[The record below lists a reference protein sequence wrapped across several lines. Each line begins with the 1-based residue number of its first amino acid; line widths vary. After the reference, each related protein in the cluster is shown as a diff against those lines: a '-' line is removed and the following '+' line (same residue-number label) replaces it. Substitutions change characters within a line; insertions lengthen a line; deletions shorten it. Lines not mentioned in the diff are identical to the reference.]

1 MIGEEESVASTFNPH
16 VFRRL
21 LGYLRPY
28 LWPTLFMLL
37 ALFSATTSEI
47 LLPVVVQDAV
57 DNDLRASWLRIPV
70 NQSQSPRL
78 ASLNLAEDGVV
89 LGDHVY
95 IGTAATN
102 AIAAPARA
110 ELRDD
115 GTLSRE
121 EYYLAPVDAELLQR
135 IRDAGVPVSVEDQTM
150 VILRNDL
157 GELPPSIL
165 EDLRGNDYGRL
176 LGAGRVFLALL
187 LAGIVFTF
195 AQTLLSGWIGQRV
208 MRDMRLQVFGHTV
221 EQRQSF
227 LDKNPVGRLVTRVTG
242 DVETINE
249 FFTDVMPNLLK
260 DLAYMVGVVVALFAL
275 NPRMALIT
283 VATLPPVIIL
293 TAVFRSR
300 SRNAYRRVRSQVS
313 RMNAFLAEHFSGM
326 SVVQSFAQEPAVLG
340 NFSQNNDRLTQANL
354 REMYVFAVFRPLV
367 DLLGS
372 TSIAIVIYF
381 GARAFALQIVSLGLL
396 VAFINLVRR
405 FYQPVMNIS
414 ERFTLLQSAMAGAER
429 VFALLDDVQRI
440 PDEGTARAP
449 IPVRGR
455 IEFRDV
461 EFGYLPSEPVLRRVS
476 FTAEPGETVAIVG
489 PTGAGKTTITSV
501 LTRLWDIDSGSIL
514 LDGVEIRT
522 LPLSDL
528 RTLIQPIQ
536 QDVFLFSDTI
546 RANILLGLEK
556 SEEELHTLLRRVQ
569 AADFVNRLPN
579 GLDTHLSEGATN
591 LSTGQRQL
599 ISFARILAH
608 DPPVIVM
615 DEATAHID
623 TETERL
629 VQAGMEEVLKGRTS
643 VVIAHRLST
652 IKNADRIIVLK
663 HGSVAEQGTH
673 ESLLAE
679 RGLYYELYR
688 LQYQEAQGA

>member
-21 LGYLRPY
+21 MGYLKPY
-28 LWPTLFMLL
+28 ILLTLFMLG
-37 ALFSATTSEI
+37 ALFAATTSEI
-47 LLPVVVQDAV
+47 LLPVVVQGAV
-57 DNDLRASWLRIPV
+57 DNDLRASWLRIPAV
-70 NQSQSPRL
+70 QAQSPRL
-78 ASLNLAEDGVV
+78 ESLNLEEDGLVI
-89 LGDHVY
+89 GDYVY

-102 AIAAPARA
+102 QIAAPARA

-121 EYYLAPVDAELLQR
+121 EYYLAPENSDLLQR
-135 IRDAGVPVSVEDQTM
+135 IRQEGVTVTVMDGQM
-150 VILRNDL
+150 LLLRGDL
-157 GELPPSIL
+157 GELPPSVL
-165 EDLRGNDYGRL
+165 EDLRSDDYGRL
-176 LGAGRVFLALL
+176 LEAGRIFLGLL

-208 MRDMRLQVFGHTV
+208 MRDMRLQVFEHTV

-227 LDKNPVGRLVTRVTG
+227 LDNNPVGRLVTRVTG

-260 DLAYMVGVVVALFAL
+260 DLAYMVGVVIALFAL

-300 SRNAYRRVRSQVS
+300 SRNAYRHVRSQVS
-313 RMNAFLAEHFSGM
+313 RMNGFLSEHFSGM
-326 SVVQSFAQEPAVLG
+326 SVVQSFSQEDAVLERFG
-340 NFSQNNDRLTQANL
+340 ENNQNLTQANL

-381 GARAFALQIVSLGLL
+381 GARAFALQVVSLGIL

-440 PDEGTARAP
+440 PDQGKEEAP
-449 IPVRGR
+449 ESVQGR
-455 IEFRDV
+455 IQFRDV
-461 EFGYLPSEPVLRRVS
+461 QFSYIPGEPVLKGIS
-476 FTAEPGETVAIVG
+476 FTADPGETVAIVG

-501 LTRLWDIDSGSIL
+501 LTRLWDIDSGSIF
-514 LDGVEIRT
+514 LDGVDIRN
-522 LPLSDL
+522 LPLAQL

-546 RANILLGLEK
+546 RQNILLGLQK
-556 SEEELHTLLRRVQ
+556 PEEELQGLLERVQ
-569 AADFVNRLPN
+569 ASGFVNRLPD

-608 DPPVIVM
+608 NPPVIVM

-629 VQAGMEEVLKGRTS
+629 VQTGMEEVLKGRTS
-643 VVIAHRLST
+643 LVIAHRLST
-652 IKNADRIIVLK
+652 IKNADRIIVLS
-663 HGSVAEQGTH
+663 HGQVAESGTH
-673 ESLLAE
+673 DSLLAE

-688 LQYQEAQGA
+688 LQYQEAT